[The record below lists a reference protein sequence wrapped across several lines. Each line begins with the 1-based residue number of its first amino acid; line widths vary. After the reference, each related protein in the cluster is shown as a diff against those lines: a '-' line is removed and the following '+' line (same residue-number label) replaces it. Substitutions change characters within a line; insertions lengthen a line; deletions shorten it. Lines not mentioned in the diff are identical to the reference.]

1 MKKVRNFLVAMV
13 AATILAAALT
23 YLDFEV
29 NFLIFGFMP
38 LVLLAFISESKGNK
52 ETWSGILS
60 VALVY
65 SVMYSPWTI
74 TSVAVVI
81 IMIAYSFFR
90 TPQENLSLMA
100 AWLVSLEISAAALE
114 YYTDNTYYM
123 HNLWHDIATLAFVF
137 YSLYWDIRLA
147 KKEVTQ

>member
-1 MKKVRNFLVAMV
+1 MEKVRNFLVAMV

-100 AWLVSLEISAAALE
+100 AWLLGVELSTATTEFYYDHT
-114 YYTDNTYYM
+114 YYTEY
-123 HNLWHDIATLAFVF
+123 LWHDISTLVFVV
-137 YSLYWDIRLA
+137 YALYWDIRLTT
-147 KKEVTQ
+147 KEATH